1 MTAVTASSEQRFDTG
16 RTCLDLLA
24 TVGSRLSNS
33 PVERL
38 DSPDRLVQW
47 LHGAGLVPR
56 ADELGRVPGWLEDF
70 RSLRELLHRIIHT
83 ELGGQQ
89 AEGRDLARLNRIA
102 AAGNPVLQAARESD
116 GSLRAHLRTPI
127 RLDQLLAA
135 VADDAIRLLSSP
147 ERDTMRQCEGPT
159 CDLVYLDTSRGHR
172 RRWCSAAACGN
183 RHYVA
188 AHRARKAEA

>member
-24 TVGSRLSNS
+24 TVGSRLSTS

-38 DSPDRLVQW
+38 DSPDRLAQW
-47 LHGAGLVPR
+47 LRGTGLVPQD
-56 ADELGRVPGWLEDF
+56 DELGRGPDWLADF
-70 RSLRELLHRIIHT
+70 KSLRELLHRIIHT
-83 ELGGQQ
+83 ELGGEA

-102 AAGNPVLQAARESD
+102 AAGRPVLQAAREGD
-116 GSLRAHLRTPI
+116 GTLRAHLRAPI

-147 ERDTMRQCEGPT
+147 ERETMRECEGPT

-172 RRWCSAAACGN
+172 RRWCSSSACGN